1 MDHEQTRQVIEKY
14 LTTMVERGDYGSY
27 FSDDVELTVVGTDQG
42 AHGRAEVEGLIHA
55 MHTQAFDA
63 KPELRSL
70 VVGAGMAVIEAVFA
84 APTKATSPGWQPP
97 ADRSASRTQWST
109 TSTPERSRRFA
120 STVLLRASWSSSPA
134 TADERTPSTRVH
146 RLSSTCALEPT
157 FLSPAE

>member
-84 APTKATSPGWQPP
+84 GTHQGDFAGLAATGRQVRVPYSVVYDLDTGKIKALRIYGLAQGIVEQLTS
-97 ADRSASRTQWST
+97 DS
-109 TSTPERSRRFA
+109 
-120 STVLLRASWSSSPA
+120 
-134 TADERTPSTRVH
+134 
-146 RLSSTCALEPT
+146 
-157 FLSPAE
+157 